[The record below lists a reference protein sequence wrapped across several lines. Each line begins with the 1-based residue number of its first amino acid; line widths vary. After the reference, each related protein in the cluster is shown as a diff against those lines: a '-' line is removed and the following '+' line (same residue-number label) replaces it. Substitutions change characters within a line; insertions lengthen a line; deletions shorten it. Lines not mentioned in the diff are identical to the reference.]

1 MSYKV
6 LALKWR
12 PNSFDEIIGQNHVTR
27 SLKNAIK
34 LNRVSHAFTFSG
46 PRGVGKTTTARILSK
61 ELNKIDDIETSFDII
76 EMDAASNRGIDEI
89 RNLRENVSILPAHGK
104 YKIYIID
111 EVHMLTKE
119 AFNALLKTLEEPPDH
134 VIFILATTD
143 PYKIPSTII
152 SRTQRYD
159 FRKLSSSD
167 IIQQI
172 KIILDNDEVSCD
184 EKSLILISEKAD
196 GSMRDALGFLD
207 QVLNYCDENI
217 KVEDVRAVLGLV
229 DDDFYNSLF
238 KNIMLKKSLQ
248 VIDLIDECL
257 NMGVSIQD
265 FIFGFSQFLKTI
277 LISILNKNFNSDLFE
292 DLKKEGVG
300 LIDLDIIRM
309 MELTMQF
316 ESKLKF
322 YSQQGSALEV
332 FMIKLCSLDNVVKI
346 SEFLDTNSLNNYE
359 NPEVDSNSSYRNKD
373 KEKKI
378 LNENST
384 SLNEDSKI
392 LSLNHKESFEINTEN
407 NNKSIIVDSSIEKDN
422 NKEKN
427 LNNIVESPNLKGNQN
442 IQEENIK
449 LDDKKLVLDNVVS
462 NYDNILQLIEEKNS
476 KTYHFLEKSLVDK
489 IVNNEV
495 HIIINDINDFSFTA
509 LLNDQD
515 LINNIFSDFF
525 NCKCSI
531 VFVRG
536 SIREVEKD
544 DSDGGS
550 ADSEHP
556 LLMDVVNKFKGDIL
570 R

>member
-12 PNSFDEIIGQNHVTR
+12 PNSFDEVIGQNHVTR

-196 GSMRDALGFLD
+196 GSMRDALGYLD
-207 QVLNYCDENI
+207 QAMNYCGDKIKFDEVQ
-217 KVEDVRAVLGLV
+217 KVLGVIGDSLYLNLLNSICSKDV
-229 DDDFYNSLF
+229 QNVISIMDKAINIGGVATNNFISDFNT
-238 KNIMLKKSLQ
+238 
-248 VIDLIDECL
+248 
-257 NMGVSIQD
+257 
-265 FIFGFSQFLKTI
+265 FLK
-277 LISILNKNFNSDLFE
+277 
-292 DLKKEGVG
+292 
-300 LIDLDIIRM
+300 
-309 MELTMQF
+309 
-316 ESKLKF
+316 
-322 YSQQGSALEV
+322 
-332 FMIKLCSLDNVVKI
+332 
-346 SEFLDTNSLNNYE
+346 
-359 NPEVDSNSSYRNKD
+359 
-373 KEKKI
+373 
-378 LNENST
+378 
-384 SLNEDSKI
+384 
-392 LSLNHKESFEINTEN
+392 
-407 NNKSIIVDSSIEKDN
+407 
-422 NKEKN
+422 
-427 LNNIVESPNLKGNQN
+427 
-442 IQEENIK
+442 
-449 LDDKKLVLDNVVS
+449 
-462 NYDNILQLIEEKNS
+462 
-476 KTYHFLEKSLVDK
+476 
-489 IVNNEV
+489 
-495 HIIINDINDFSFTA
+495 
-509 LLNDQD
+509 
-515 LINNIFSDFF
+515 
-525 NCKCSI
+525 
-531 VFVRG
+531 
-536 SIREVEKD
+536 
-544 DSDGGS
+544 
-550 ADSEHP
+550 
-556 LLMDVVNKFKGDIL
+556 
-570 R
+570 